1 MVPQR
6 IERALC
12 VHDILKKIQRKLDY
26 FWTEFFFQ
34 KRKTAASEIP
44 LCVDLSIFNDA
55 LCSTELFFF
64 FFLEFHKIRCEK
76 KWPQIYYNQ
85 SHFVTLILMQIF
97 LFQKSS
103 LKNANAWHFRLFRS
117 IFFCCCYFSRLE
129 SLVLLSQ
136 TRLIF
141 IFFYFFFFVIEATT
155 HNWSLSFDER
165 KQTILYT

>member
-1 MVPQR
+1 MDG
-6 IERALC
+6 I
-12 VHDILKKIQRKLDY
+12 
-26 FWTEFFFQ
+26 FFFFQ

-117 IFFCCCYFSRLE
+117 IFFFL
-129 SLVLLSQ
+129 LLLLLSIGVS
-136 TRLIF
+136 RFAVADKIDFHFLL
-141 IFFYFFFFVIEATT
+141 FFFFVIEATT
-155 HNWSLSFDER
+155 HN
-165 KQTILYT
+165 